1 MCSLYPPLLPP
12 PNVVLQCLDT
22 EPFWVQGQRTEQ
34 STHCAMMIV
43 LMLMLVMVLMLAMML
58 MMVLMLMRMLK
69 YQPFS
74 QIKNIC
80 GNNDNIIMVVDGGGD
95 SDNALTC
102 CLDEEWNRKALC
114 PPQALLQPGGG
125 TGTR

>member
-1 MCSLYPPLLPP
+1 MPLYPPLLPP
-12 PNVVLQCLDT
+12 PNVPRQCLDT
-22 EPFWVQGQRTEQ
+22 EPFWAQGQRTEQ
-34 STHCAMMIV
+34 ITHCAMMIV
-43 LMLMLVMVLMLAMML
+43 LM
-58 MMVLMLMRMLK
+58 RMLK
-69 YQPFS
+69 YQLFS

-95 SDNALTC
+95 SDNAPTC